1 MFIKIWFHTS
11 NEFLHVNLDS
21 FPSNSLTFFYWRIW
35 FFVIWSNFRN
45 NAQPLNKSFTM
56 NVKLWQKKL
65 YVVYL
70 HYHPTSCHQSYK
82 FNAICDF
89 IIIIDRFIDR
99 KYHFTFYSWIMLIRF
114 LALNHLLYF
123 PYSLGIVQD
132 QSKMDGSFCSFLL
145 DYFVESHIIPKVL
158 HTTFMAILV

>member
-1 MFIKIWFHTS
+1 M
-11 NEFLHVNLDS
+11 
-21 FPSNSLTFFYWRIW
+21 
-35 FFVIWSNFRN
+35 
-45 NAQPLNKSFTM
+45 LNCD
-56 NVKLWQKKL
+56 KKNL

-99 KYHFTFYSWIMLIRF
+99 KYHFTFYSWIVLIRF

-132 QSKMDGSFCSFLL
+132 QSKMDGSLCSFLL

-158 HTTFMAILV
+158 HVTFMAILMKIKEIVA

>member
-1 MFIKIWFHTS
+1 MFIKIWFHTL

-35 FFVIWSNFRN
+35 FSVIWFDFRS
-45 NAQPLNKSFTM
+45 NAQPLNKSFNM
-56 NVKLWQKKL
+56 NFKLRQKNL

-70 HYHPTSCHQSYK
+70 HYHPTSCDQSCK

-89 IIIIDRFIDR
+89 ITIIDRFIDR
-99 KYHFTFYSWIMLIRF
+99 KYHFTLYSWIALIRF

-132 QSKMDGSFCSFLL
+132 QFKMDGSLCSFIF
-145 DYFVESHIIPKVL
+145 YHFVESHIIPKVL